1 MEIHIYLSHLGT
13 TDISKRYQIKF
24 EKWYSRDLLMV
35 SYNSHVLVNFTW
47 NAWEELS
54 FVVLMRGGPCRET
67 VHSYL
72 WSDQNIPDKA
82 PEYSI

>member
-1 MEIHIYLSHLGT
+1 
-13 TDISKRYQIKF
+13 
-24 EKWYSRDLLMV
+24 MV
-35 SYNSHVLVNFTW
+35 SYNSHVVVNFTW